1 MAELNIFEKLS
12 AIQTVLN
19 VPKNQFNSFAKYN
32 YRSCE
37 DIIEAVKPLL
47 KTHDCVLLLDDEI
60 VFIEGRFYV
69 KATATLYDA
78 KTEANISTHGFARE
92 IETKGAQDLAQ
103 ITGACSSYARKYALN
118 ALFAVDDTKDADT
131 DENAIQSEAK
141 DKKDDTKDA
150 DTDENAIQSEA
161 KDKKADPK
169 PKKTTKTTKTAEK
182 PEEPKEPGE
191 IIFCDSCNNPIEATA
206 EYTIEQIVGN
216 SRKYLNGCYC
226 MDCGR
231 KKAAEI
237 KAARL
242 AKEKKKAEA
251 EERERAIANLDAA
264 TERLINGDM

>member
-1 MAELNIFEKLS
+1 MAELNIFEKLL

-19 VPKNQFNSFAKYN
+19 VPKNQYNSFAKYN

-47 KTHDCVLLLDDEI
+47 KKHDCVLLLDDEI
-60 VFIEGRFYV
+60 VFIEGRFYI

-78 KTEANISTHGFARE
+78 KTESSISTHGFARE
-92 IETKGAQDLAQ
+92 TETKGAQDLAQ

-118 ALFAVDDTKDADT
+118 ALLAVDDTKDADT

-141 DKKDDTKDA
+141 DKKA
-150 DTDENAIQSEA
+150 E
-161 KDKKADPK
+161 PK
-169 PKKTTKTTKTAEK
+169 PKKTTKATKTAEK
-182 PEEPKEPGE
+182 PEEPGE
-191 IIFCDSCNNPIEATA
+191 IIFCDSCKNPIEATA
-206 EYTIEQIVGN
+206 EYTIEQIVAN

-226 MDCGR
+226 MTCGR

-242 AKEKKKAEA
+242 AKEKEKAEA
-251 EERERAIANLDAA
+251 EERARAIANLDAA